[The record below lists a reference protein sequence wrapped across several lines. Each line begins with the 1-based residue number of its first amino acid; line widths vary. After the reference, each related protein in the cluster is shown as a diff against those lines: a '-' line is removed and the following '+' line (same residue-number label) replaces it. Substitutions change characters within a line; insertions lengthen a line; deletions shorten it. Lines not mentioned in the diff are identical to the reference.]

1 MGILKIKKLP
11 VGELKA
17 NCYLVW
23 DEESREGIVIDP
35 GDEGEFISEE
45 IMRERITVKTIF
57 LTHGHFDHVQAV
69 LEVKLNY
76 QAPILMNKNDERIYM
91 ESGKSRAYWT
101 GQEGLPMP
109 KVDQWVKN
117 GDSVKFGAEIFEV
130 IETPGHTPG
139 SVCLYSKKRGVLF
152 SGDVLFKNGIG
163 RVDFSYSDPK
173 AMRVSLVK
181 LSKLP
186 EETKVMPGHGEE
198 TTIGDEVFN
207 SISVFKGNESR

>member
-1 MGILKIKKLP
+1 MALPARRIISGDLIFGKGLGNIRGMGVMKIKKLP

-23 DEESREGIVIDP
+23 DEGSREGIVIDP

-45 IMRERITVKTIF
+45 IMREQIKIKAIF

-76 QAPILMNKNDERIYM
+76 QALILMNKNDETIYI
-91 ESGKSRAYWT
+91 ESGKSREYWT
-101 GQEGLPMP
+101 GQKGLLMP

-117 GDSVKFGAEIFEV
+117 GDLIKFGEETLKV
-130 IETPGHTPG
+130 IEAPGHTPG
-139 SVCLYSKKRGVLF
+139 SVCLYSEKRGVLF

-163 RVDFSYSDPK
+163 RVDFSYSDPE
-173 AMRVSLVK
+173 AMRKSLVG
-181 LSKLP
+181 LS
-186 EETKVMPGHGEE
+186 
-198 TTIGDEVFN
+198 
-207 SISVFKGNESR
+207 

>member
-1 MGILKIKKLP
+1 MMKIKKLP

-23 DEESREGIVIDP
+23 DEESGEGIVIDP

-45 IMRERITVKTIF
+45 IMREQIEIKAIF

-76 QAPILMNKNDERIYM
+76 QVPILMNKNDERIYI

-109 KVDQWVKN
+109 KVDRWVKN

-139 SVCLYSKKRGVLF
+139 SVCLYSRKRGVLF
-152 SGDVLFKNGIG
+152 SGDVLFKDGIG
-163 RVDFSYSDPK
+163 RVDFSYSDPE
-173 AMRVSLVK
+173 AMRESLTK

-186 EETKVMPGHGEE
+186 KGTKVLPGHGEE
-198 TTIGDEVFN
+198 TSIEDEM
-207 SISVFKGNESR
+207 SDDMSVFEENESR

>member
-1 MGILKIKKLP
+1 MKIKKLP
-11 VGELKA
+11 VGELKV

-23 DEESREGIVIDP
+23 DEESGEGIVIDP

-45 IMRERITVKTIF
+45 IMREQIDVKAVF

-76 QAPILMNKNDERIYM
+76 QVPILMNENDEKIYI
-91 ESGKSRAYWT
+91 ESGKSREYWT
-101 GQEGLPMP
+101 GQMGLPLP
-109 KVDQWVKN
+109 KVNQWVKS
-117 GDSVKFGAEIFEV
+117 GDIVKFGDEIFKV

-139 SVCLYSKKRGVLF
+139 SVCLYSEKRGVLF

-173 AMRVSLVK
+173 AMKESLIR
-181 LSKLP
+181 LSKLAK
-186 EETKVMPGHGEE
+186 ETKVMPGHGEE
-198 TTIGDEVFN
+198 T
-207 SISVFKGNESR
+207 SIENEMSDDMSVFKENESR

>member
-1 MGILKIKKLP
+1 MKIKKLP

-23 DEESREGIVIDP
+23 DEGSREGMVIDP

-45 IMRERITVKTIF
+45 IMREQIEIKAIF

-76 QAPILMNKNDERIYM
+76 QALILMNKNDETIYI
-91 ESGKSRAYWT
+91 ESGKSREYWT
-101 GQEGLPMP
+101 GQKGLPMP

-117 GDSVKFGAEIFEV
+117 GDLIKFGEEVFKV
-130 IETPGHTPG
+130 IEVPGHTPG
-139 SVCLYSKKRGVLF
+139 SVCLYSEKRGVLF

-163 RVDFSYSDPK
+163 RVDFSYSDPE
-173 AMRVSLVK
+173 AMRTSLIR
-181 LSKLP
+181 LSRLP
-186 EETKVMPGHGEE
+186 KETKVMPGHGEE
-198 TTIGDEVFN
+198 TSIGDEISNGV
-207 SISVFKGNESR
+207 SVFRGNESR